1 MPRKRGIYSMS
12 EKNQK
17 SAMERLREIVEF
29 MEEKDLSEVCV
40 EEDGIK
46 LQVKRRDMALPP
58 QMPHQVG
65 IPIQADAVG
74 LEIIRAT
81 MPGTFYN
88 SPSPDDPPF
97 VKVGD
102 EVRAGD
108 ILCII
113 EAMKLFNPIEAEFDC
128 YIVEILLE
136 NSRPV
141 EYDQPLFKVR
151 RK

>member
-1 MPRKRGIYSMS
+1 MS
-12 EKNQK
+12 EKSQK
-17 SAMERLREIVEF
+17 SAMETLHEIVEF
-29 MEEKDLSEVCV
+29 MEEKDLSEVCF

-46 LQVKRRDMALPP
+46 LQVKRGAVSVMP
-58 QMPHQVG
+58 QTPHQVEV
-65 IPIQADAVG
+65 PAQTDTAD

-81 MPGTFYN
+81 IPGTFYR
-88 SPSPDDPPF
+88 SPSPDDPQF
-97 VKVGD
+97 VTVGD

-108 ILCII
+108 VLCII

-128 YIVEILLE
+128 YIVEILVE

-151 RK
+151 RKSEHEEDVQ

>member
-1 MPRKRGIYSMS
+1 MS

-40 EEDGIK
+40 EEDSIK
-46 LQVKRRDMALPP
+46 LQVKRGFAALPP
-58 QMPHQVG
+58 QTLQPAG
-65 IPIQADAVG
+65 IPAQTGTAG
-74 LEIIRAT
+74 LEVIRAT

-88 SPSPDDPPF
+88 SASPDDPPF

-108 ILCII
+108 VLCII

-128 YIVEILLE
+128 YIVEILVE
-136 NSRPV
+136 NSRSV
-141 EYDQPLFKVR
+141 EYDQPLFKVKR
-151 RK
+151 SEP

>member
-1 MPRKRGIYSMS
+1 MS

-29 MEEKDLSEVCV
+29 MEEKELSEVCV
-40 EEDGIK
+40 EEDGLK
-46 LQVKRRDMALPP
+46 LQVKRGFVALPP
-58 QMPHQVG
+58 QTPQPVG
-65 IPIQADAVG
+65 IPAQNGAAG

-88 SPSPDDPPF
+88 SPPPDDPPF

-102 EVRAGD
+102 EVHAGD

-128 YIVEILLE
+128 YIVEILVE